1 MTNPSNPKQAYGNRK
16 LPVHLVPPA
25 LTLGAA
31 VALGEGAVKYGPY
44 NWRDTPVENM
54 TYIGAILRHAFAYMD
69 GEDIDPESSKGKTH
83 LQGIAG
89 CIAILLDS
97 TELGTLIEM
106 RPPPGP
112 APRLTRDPNFG
123 ALATMAYRPTVSV
136 KPTELEE
143 LDAEITAGFGDV
155 PSLVS
160 DGVPGSVDEYA
171 ITVARAAGCRVI
183 KCALGGKCVNGG
195 AGGTCPK
202 VQP

>member
-123 ALATMAYRPTVSV
+123 ALATMAYRPTVPA
-136 KPTELEE
+136 PTELEK

-155 PSLVS
+155 LVS
-160 DGVPGSVDEYA
+160 DGVPGSADRVRLEVCGSNECA
-171 ITVARAAGCRVI
+171 IRNTCTGSAQ
-183 KCALGGKCVNGG
+183 
-195 AGGTCPK
+195 CPK
-202 VQP
+202 GRVKP